1 MRNTGE
7 LNTVLYKTLQW
18 TAAPTIKLIWRPWI
32 DGRENIP
39 ETGPVILASNH
50 LSVADHYFLGL
61 TTKRHIA
68 TMAKIEYFTGAG
80 LKGKVISKTVKA
92 LGQVAVDR
100 SGGRRSAASLEPS
113 MKVLEEGRVFA
124 IFPEGTRSPDG
135 RLYRG
140 KPGVARLALATGAP
154 VVPVGMIGTEKVL
167 PIGESRPRVAPVGVR
182 IGKPLDFSR
191 YQGMENDRVI
201 IRAVTDEIMD
211 AIRQLTGQEY
221 VDKYA
226 KRNSSSK
233 DEGDSD

>member
-1 MRNTGE
+1 
-7 LNTVLYKTLQW
+7 VLYKTLQW
-18 TAAPTIKLIWRPWI
+18 TAAPTIKLIYRPWI
-32 DGRENIP
+32 DGKENIP

-80 LKGKVISKTVKA
+80 VKGKLISSTVKA

-100 SGGRRSAASLEPS
+100 SGGRKSAASLEPS
-113 MKVLEEGRVFA
+113 LEVLAEDRVFA

-140 KPGVARLALATGAP
+140 KPGVARLALASGAP
-154 VVPVGMIGTEKVL
+154 VIPVGLIGTEKVL

-182 IGKPLDFSR
+182 VGKPLDFTR
-191 YQGMENDRVI
+191 YKGMENDRVV
-201 IRAVTDEIMD
+201 IRAVTDEVMD
-211 AIRQLTGQEY
+211 AIRRLTGQEY

-226 KRNSSSK
+226 KRNGAGK
-233 DEGDSD
+233 AAEGED

>member
-1 MRNTGE
+1 
-7 LNTVLYKTLQW
+7 VLYKTLQW

-32 DGRENIP
+32 DGQENIP
-39 ETGPVILASNH
+39 SSGPVILASNH

-68 TMAKIEYFTGAG
+68 TMAKLEYFTGAG
-80 LKGKVISKTVKA
+80 VKGKLIAGTVKA
-92 LGQVAVDR
+92 LGQLPVDR

-113 MKVLEEGRVFA
+113 QKLLDDGRVLA

-140 KPGVARLALATGAP
+140 KPGVARLALASGAP

-182 IGKPLDFSR
+182 IGAPLDFTR
-191 YQGMENDRVI
+191 YKGMENDRVV

-226 KRNSSSK
+226 KRNAGK
-233 DEGDSD
+233 DKEQDATD

>member
-1 MRNTGE
+1 MDGRP
-7 LNTVLYKTLQW
+7 
-18 TAAPTIKLIWRPWI
+18 AIKVIWRPWI
-32 DGRENIP
+32 DGREHIP

-80 LKGKVISKTVKA
+80 VKGKLISKTVKA
-92 LGQVAVDR
+92 LGQIAVDR

-113 MKVLEEGRVFA
+113 LEVLAEDRILA

-140 KPGVARLALATGAP
+140 KPGVARLALASGAP

-182 IGKPLDFSR
+182 IGKALDFSR
-191 YQGMENDRVI
+191 YAGMENDRVI

-211 AIRQLTGQEY
+211 TIRQLTGQEY

-226 KRNSSSK
+226 KRDRPGK
-233 DEGDSD
+233 DKEESD

>member
-1 MRNTGE
+1 M
-7 LNTVLYKTLQW
+7 LYKTLQW
-18 TAAPTIKLIWRPWI
+18 TAVPTINLVYRPWI
-32 DGRENIP
+32 DGKENIP
-39 ETGPVILASNH
+39 SSGPVILAANH

-80 LKGKVISKTVKA
+80 VKGKLVSRTVKA

-100 SGGRRSAASLEPS
+100 SGGRRSAESLEPS
-113 MKVLEEGRVFA
+113 LEVLRKERVFA

-140 KPGVARLALATGAP
+140 KVGVARLALQSGAP
-154 VVPVGMIGTEKVL
+154 VVPVGLIGTEKVL

-182 IGKPLDFSR
+182 VGKPLDFSR
-191 YQGMENDRVI
+191 FSDQSGDRVVL
-201 IRAVTDEIMD
+201 RTVTDEIMD
-211 AIRQLTGQEY
+211 SIRRLTGQEY

-226 KRNSSSK
+226 KRNAGKKSK
-233 DEGDSD
+233 DKDAEKKED